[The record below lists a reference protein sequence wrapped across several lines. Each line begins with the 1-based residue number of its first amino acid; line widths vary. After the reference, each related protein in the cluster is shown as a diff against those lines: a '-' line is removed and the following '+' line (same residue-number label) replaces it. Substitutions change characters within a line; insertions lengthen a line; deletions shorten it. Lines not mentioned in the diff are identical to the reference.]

1 MLIYVVGLMDLIN
14 YLLQFSATS
23 CRVESMH
30 QAAKKRRKRKLEN
43 EFIQSQKGA
52 MDKYVRS
59 NMTTSNLDELALAI
73 ITQDQASEDNVDING
88 DNGNVS
94 DNENTF
100 NSSSTK
106 SASLDE
112 QNIFT
117 SDIFDPRNWDT
128 LDDKA
133 RDLLVEKGPIREENL
148 LFPLDSNKRHFSY
161 SHYIRK
167 MENGELC
174 DMKWLVYSK
183 HIGKVFCFC
192 CKLLNSSNCN
202 SSMGHDGLR
211 DWKHIHEMLK
221 EHETSDDHI
230 TNMKAWNELTVR
242 MAKDETIGKEIQQ
255 QIIKEKERIRQVLL
269 RVVAIV
275 KFLSKRSLAFRGT
288 NETLYNDQN
297 GNFYACVEM
306 VAEFDLVMQDHI
318 RRIQNK
324 DVKYHYLSH
333 KIQDELIS
341 LMAADITRSIIK
353 DVNEAKYFSVI
364 LYCTPDVSH

>member
-1 MLIYVVGLMDLIN
+1 MSSRKYASG
-14 YLLQFSATS
+14 
-23 CRVESMH
+23 RE
-30 QAAKKRRKRKLEN
+30 KRRKRKLEN
-43 EFIQSQKGA
+43 EFIQSQKGT

-59 NMTTSNLDELALAI
+59 NTTTSRNPYELALAI

-100 NSSSTK
+100 NSSSTE
-106 SASLDE
+106 SASIDE

-117 SDIFDPRNWDT
+117 SDIFDPKNWDT

-148 LFPLDSNKRHFSY
+148 VFPLDGNKRHFPY

-167 MENGELC
+167 MKNGELC
-174 DMKWLVYSK
+174 DRKWLVYSK
-183 HIGKVFCFC
+183 HIDKVFCFC
-192 CKLLNSSNCN
+192 CKLFNSSNCK

-211 DWKHIHEMLK
+211 DWKHIHEKLK

-230 TNMKAWNELTVR
+230 TNMKAWNELRVR
-242 MAKDETIGKEIQQ
+242 MAKDETINKEIQQ
-255 QIIKEKERIRQVLL
+255 QIIKEKERTRQILL

-364 LYCTPDVSH
+364 LDCTPDVSH